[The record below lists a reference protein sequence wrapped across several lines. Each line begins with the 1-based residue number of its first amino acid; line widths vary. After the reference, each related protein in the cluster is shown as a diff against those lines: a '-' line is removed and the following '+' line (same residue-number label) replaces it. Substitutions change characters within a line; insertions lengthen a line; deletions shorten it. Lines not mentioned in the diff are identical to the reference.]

1 MSSTRSSARSSS
13 RLARRSANGSST
25 LMRAATTLWRLG
37 SATALALAC
46 AAMPLQAQAQMPAP
60 AAAQAGGN
68 AIESVTAHQQGSNVI
83 VKIALS
89 HAPDKLPIGFAI
101 TNPPRIALDF
111 GTTSNATGKNTEDM
125 NLGELR
131 SVNLV
136 QAGERSRL
144 VFNLK
149 RSLNYATAIDGNA
162 VILTIDGSGG
172 LAQAVDGNGLP
183 AAVAAAP
190 AAPAIAAAPPGAGPS
205 AAAGRPLLRD
215 MDFRRGSAGEGRIV
229 VDLPNSQVAVDV
241 RQTGTGVVVDFL
253 NTGLPETLRR
263 RLDVTDF
270 GTPVALIT
278 TSPQGQN
285 VRMNIEARGLWEQSV
300 YQSETQLV
308 IDIKPIKEDP
318 NKLTQGTQGYR
329 GEKLSFNF
337 QNVEVRAALQAIAD
351 ISGLNI
357 ITSDSVSGNL
367 TLRLKEVPWDQA
379 LDVVLQAKGLDM
391 RKNGN
396 VLLIAPREE
405 LLSKEKLELE
415 QRAQIAD
422 LEPLKSEIFQLN
434 YQKAEAFRTVFGLDA
449 AGGGAGA
456 SDKNRILS
464 KRGSA
469 IIEPRTNQ
477 LFVTDIAAKLE
488 DIRKLI
494 AKTDIASKQVLIEAR
509 IVEASDTFTRNLG
522 AKLGFNDLRTQRGG
536 DSGYQLGSSNTR
548 IGIGGNITGVGETTG
563 QVATSSTSYANTQFV
578 NLPAAAAPAAAAS
591 SLAIS
596 LFSSAANRFLNLE
609 LSAIEEDGTGKVISS
624 PHVITADK
632 TAALIEQGVEIPYQV
647 ATSSGATSLAFRK
660 ASLKLEVTP
669 QITPDGNVVLDV
681 DVANDSLGVT
691 APGGIT
697 INTKHVKTQVMVENG
712 GTVVL
717 GGIYQQVLQKT
728 TDKVPL
734 LGDLPVLGYLFR
746 STANSDNKTELLVFI
761 TPKIVAERLSTR

>member
-1 MSSTRSSARSSS
+1 MNLARSPSRSS
-13 RLARRSANGSST
+13 LRRAAQAAGRTAT
-25 LMRAATTLWRLG
+25 LMRAATTVWRAGAAL
-37 SATALALAC
+37 ALALAC
-46 AAMPLQAQAQMPAP
+46 AALPLPASAQAP
-60 AAAQAGGN
+60 AAN

-111 GTTSNATGKNTEDM
+111 GATSNATGKNTEDM

-149 RSLNYATAIDGNA
+149 RALNYATAIDGNA
-162 VILTIDGSGG
+162 IILTIDGSGG
-172 LAQAVDGNGLP
+172 LAQAVDASGLP
-183 AAVAAAP
+183 VAAP
-190 AAPAIAAAPPGAGPS
+190 AAPAAPAVAAAPSGAGQP
-205 AAAGRPLLRD
+205 AAVGRPLLRD

-494 AKTDIASKQVLIEAR
+494 AKTDIASKQVLIE
-509 IVEASDTFTRNLG
+509 
-522 AKLGFNDLRTQRGG
+522 
-536 DSGYQLGSSNTR
+536 
-548 IGIGGNITGVGETTG
+548 
-563 QVATSSTSYANTQFV
+563 
-578 NLPAAAAPAAAAS
+578 
-591 SLAIS
+591 
-596 LFSSAANRFLNLE
+596 
-609 LSAIEEDGTGKVISS
+609 
-624 PHVITADK
+624 
-632 TAALIEQGVEIPYQV
+632 
-647 ATSSGATSLAFRK
+647 
-660 ASLKLEVTP
+660 
-669 QITPDGNVVLDV
+669 
-681 DVANDSLGVT
+681 
-691 APGGIT
+691 
-697 INTKHVKTQVMVENG
+697 
-712 GTVVL
+712 
-717 GGIYQQVLQKT
+717 
-728 TDKVPL
+728 
-734 LGDLPVLGYLFR
+734 
-746 STANSDNKTELLVFI
+746 
-761 TPKIVAERLSTR
+761 